1 MERLK
6 DARTIAA
13 KRRVRSAAMTKDR
26 RLIVAATALLDS
38 GGEGA
43 VTLRTVGHASGI
55 PHNSPYKHFE
65 SRMRDRQAQHELYFE
80 VPQ

>member
-1 MERLK
+1 
-6 DARTIAA
+6 
-13 KRRVRSAAMTKDR
+13 MTKNR

-43 VTLRTVGHASGI
+43 VTLRTVARDSGI
-55 PHNSPYKHFE
+55 THDAPCKHFE
-65 SRMRDRQAQHELYFE
+65 SRMRDRQSQHEIYFE

>member
-6 DARTIAA
+6 DARAIAA

-26 RLIVAATALLDS
+26 RFIVAATALLDF

-43 VTLRTVGHASGI
+43 ITLRIVGHASGI
-55 PHNSPYKHFE
+55 PHNAPYKHFE
-65 SRMRDRQAQHELYFE
+65 SRTRYRQSQN
-80 VPQ
+80 

>member
-1 MERLK
+1 
-6 DARTIAA
+6 
-13 KRRVRSAAMTKDR
+13 MTTDR

-38 GGEGA
+38 GGEDA

-55 PHNSPYKHFE
+55 PHNAPCKHFE
-65 SRMRDRQAQHELYFE
+65 SRMRDRQAQHEVYFE

>member
-1 MERLK
+1 
-6 DARTIAA
+6 
-13 KRRVRSAAMTKDR
+13 
-26 RLIVAATALLDS
+26 LIIAATALLDS

-55 PHNSPYKHFE
+55 RHNARYKHFE
-65 SRMRDRQAQHELYFE
+65 SRMNDRQSHRESYFE

>member
-1 MERLK
+1 
-6 DARTIAA
+6 
-13 KRRVRSAAMTKDR
+13 MTKDR
-26 RLIVAATALLDS
+26 RLTIAATALLDS

-55 PHNSPYKHFE
+55 PHNAPWKHFK
-65 SRMRDRQAQHELYFE
+65 SRMRDRKSQHEIYFE

>member
-1 MERLK
+1 
-6 DARTIAA
+6 
-13 KRRVRSAAMTKDR
+13 MTKDR

-43 VTLRTVGHASGI
+43 VALRTVGHASGI
-55 PHNSPYKHFE
+55 PHNAPYKHFE
-65 SRMRDRQAQHELYFE
+65 SRMRDRQSQHEIYFE

>member
-1 MERLK
+1 
-6 DARTIAA
+6 
-13 KRRVRSAAMTKDR
+13 MTKDR

-65 SRMRDRQAQHELYFE
+65 SRMRE
-80 VPQ
+80 

>member
-1 MERLK
+1 
-6 DARTIAA
+6 
-13 KRRVRSAAMTKDR
+13 MTKDK
-26 RLIVAATALLDS
+26 RLIIAATALPDS

-55 PHNSPYKHFE
+55 PHNAPYKHFE
-65 SRMRDRQAQHELYFE
+65 SRMRDRQSQHEIYFE

>member
-13 KRRVRSAAMTKDR
+13 KRGVRSAAVTMDR
-26 RLIVAATALLDS
+26 RLIIAAIALLES

-55 PHNSPYKHFE
+55 PHNALYKHFE
-65 SRMRDRQAQHELYFE
+65 SRMRDQQSQYQIHFE

>member
-1 MERLK
+1 
-6 DARTIAA
+6 
-13 KRRVRSAAMTKDR
+13 VTKDR
-26 RLIVAATALLDS
+26 RLTIGATAFLDS

-55 PHNSPYKHFE
+55 PHNAPYKHFE
-65 SRMRDRQAQHELYFE
+65 SRMRDRQSQHQIHFE

>member
-1 MERLK
+1 MERPK
-6 DARTIAA
+6 NARTISA
-13 KRRVRSAAMTKDR
+13 KRRVSSAAVTKDR
-26 RLIVAATALLDS
+26 GLIIAATALLDS

-55 PHNSPYKHFE
+55 PHNAPCKHFE
-65 SRMRDRQAQHELYFE
+65 SRMRHRQSQQEIYFE

>member
-1 MERLK
+1 
-6 DARTIAA
+6 
-13 KRRVRSAAMTKDR
+13 MTKDKR
-26 RLIVAATALLDS
+26 PIVAATALLDS

-55 PHNSPYKHFE
+55 PHKAPYKHFE
-65 SRMRDRQAQHELYFE
+65 SQRRDRQSQHEIYFE

>member
-1 MERLK
+1 
-6 DARTIAA
+6 
-13 KRRVRSAAMTKDR
+13 MTKDR

-43 VTLRTVGHASGI
+43 VALLTVGHASGI
-55 PHNSPYKHFE
+55 PHNAPYKLFE
-65 SRMRDRQAQHELYFE
+65 SRMRDRQAQYEIYFE

>member
-13 KRRVRSAAMTKDR
+13 KRGVRSAAVTTDR
-26 RLIVAATALLDS
+26 RLITAAIVLLDS

-43 VTLRTVGHASGI
+43 VFVSNLLATST
-55 PHNSPYKHFE
+55 K
-65 SRMRDRQAQHELYFE
+65 
-80 VPQ
+80 